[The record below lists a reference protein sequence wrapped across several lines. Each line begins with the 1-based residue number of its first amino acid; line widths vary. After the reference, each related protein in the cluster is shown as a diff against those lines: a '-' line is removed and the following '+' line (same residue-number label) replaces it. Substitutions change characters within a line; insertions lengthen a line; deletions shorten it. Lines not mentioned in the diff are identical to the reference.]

1 MVFSSLLFVF
11 GFLVICYALY
21 AVMPGIRSRNVVLLL
36 FSLIFYAWGGPSLL
50 ILLAGMT
57 LVCYLGGRLI
67 HAYSSRRR
75 LWLILTL
82 VICLGLLAV
91 FKYTG
96 FFLSNVQALLGVP
109 EVIPAIT
116 LPIGISFYT
125 FQLISYVSK
134 TLVQL

>member
-11 GFLVICYALY
+11 AFLVICYAVY

-50 ILLAGMT
+50 ILLVGMT
-57 LVCYLGGRLI
+57 LVCYLGGRMMER
-67 HAYSSRRR
+67 YSARRR

-82 VICLGLLAV
+82 LICLGLLAV

-96 FFLSNVQALLGVP
+96 FFLSNLQALFGIP
-109 EVIPAIT
+109 ETIPQIT
-116 LPIGISFYT
+116 LPIGISVYT
-125 FQLISYVSK
+125 FQLHYYEEPSY
-134 TLVQL
+134 L